1 MLLAL
6 INAHQC
12 QDPHRPTPIQPDP
25 IPCCVQLRTFND
37 LKWISG
43 AAAVMSLG
51 YSTIAIIVT
60 LINGKQ
66 PGTEYNLAF
75 DNSTPDKILQA
86 MNAIG
91 IIAFACAPHS

>member
-1 MLLAL
+1 M
-6 INAHQC
+6 
-12 QDPHRPTPIQPDP
+12 
-25 IPCCVQLRTFND
+25 QLRTFND

-51 YSTIAIIVT
+51 YSTIAIAVT
-60 LINGKQ
+60 LANGKQ

-75 DNSTPDKILQA
+75 DTSTPDKILQA

-91 IIAFACAPHS
+91 IIAFACVSIICALYRINHPTLRN